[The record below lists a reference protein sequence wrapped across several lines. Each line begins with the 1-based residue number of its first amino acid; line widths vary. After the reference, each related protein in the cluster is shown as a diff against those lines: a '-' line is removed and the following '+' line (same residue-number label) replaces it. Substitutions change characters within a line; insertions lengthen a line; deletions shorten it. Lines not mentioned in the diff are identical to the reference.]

1 MMTYVLAFMFFYF
14 PPRDLRQGRE
24 EQQIAKA
31 IVVAS
36 LDENDALWLASVAS
50 FEGSY
55 RIGARGK
62 LGEIGPWQLMPPPRA
77 RAVPRD
83 LVGQAREALARW
95 RLLGPCG
102 YTGEPTA
109 WGLKKARRPG
119 AGPEDDL
126 EGLAK
131 NCPLAFH
138 RLMRAKAWRAAHP
151 FNPFTASLP

>member
-1 MMTYVLAFMFFYF
+1 MIAYVLAFMFFYF
-14 PPRDLRQGRE
+14 PATSARVWKEEEKSQKPLWSPRSMRTKPFG
-24 EQQIAKA
+24 
-31 IVVAS
+31 
-36 LDENDALWLASVAS
+36 WLPLPRSRVPFVSA
-50 FEGSY
+50 
-55 RIGARGK
+55 RGARWAKSARGSSCR
-62 LGEIGPWQLMPPPRA
+62 PRVLE
-77 RAVPRD
+77 RSPKTSS
-83 LVGQAREALARW
+83 GQAREALARW

-151 FNPFTASLP
+151 FNPLTASLP